1 MPLLLA
7 HNTGVRG
14 HVSAHLR
21 ELGKVG
27 GEGAKERGISLP
39 HSFFFQLDSHSFF
52 FQLDSHPLGHT
63 FLKSKMATRAFTCPK
78 TIPFHLMEA
87 ILSNWKMNKPAQV
100 QFVIG

>member
-7 HNTGVRG
+7 HNTGVWG

-39 HSFFFQLDSHSFF
+39 HSFFFQLDSHS
-52 FQLDSHPLGHT
+52 LGHT
-63 FLKSKMATRAFTCPK
+63 FLKSKMATIAFACPK

-87 ILSNWKMNKPAQV
+87 ILSNWKMNKPAKV
-100 QFVIG
+100 QFVVG